1 MLALQLC
8 TLWMV
13 QVVGN
18 TAVEDTLV
26 SSKGKIGVG
35 ILASSIKETRFSCL
49 ER

>member
-26 SSKGKIGVG
+26 SSKGKIGVR